1 MLVDG
6 PVEIGPRTGD
16 LQVRLVGEPPVTRG
30 MTARAGGLDELRGE
44 PLYPPVDGDVVN
56 GNAALGEQLFD
67 VTVGQA
73 VPQVPPDRERDHLR
87 REPEACENRGRAA
100 CSHQTSLRPSTID
113 ECNSAF
119 APTDEPW
126 MLRRST
132 YRHHLT

>member
-44 PLYPPVDGDVVN
+44 TLYPPVDGDVVN

-87 REPEACENRGRAA
+87 GEPEACEAEVVRRAV
-100 CSHQTSLRPSTID
+100 TRPVSGHPRSTNATVPAYD
-113 ECNSAF
+113 ER
-119 APTDEPW
+119 
-126 MLRRST
+126 LRRVLD
-132 YRHHLT
+132 RANVA